1 MNIYKGYVFSV
12 ITRIFINRNKN
23 FEDLNNFLTNAKN
36 KYYSFYLKDS

>member
-1 MNIYKGYVFSV
+1 MNIYKGYLF
-12 ITRIFINRNKN
+12 FINRNKK

>member
-36 KYYSFYLKDS
+36 KYSFYLKDS